1 MDKRHYNRW
10 SDEDLKKEALKYST
24 LSDFKNNA
32 SSQYRQSLKR
42 GKEFFD
48 NITSHI
54 TRKCANLSKNELK
67 QIALRYEYKGEF
79 QKYDK
84 AAYLSALRRGREF
97 FNDITSHMKNKLN
110 YWTDEILRN
119 EALKYQT
126 KLEFKKNNFKAYQAA
141 MSKGK
146 NFWYDVT
153 SHMDNSHFTRWTK
166 ELLTQE
172 ALKHNTLT
180 DFKQKSKGAHSA
192 AKKIGIDFFNLITS
206 HMPQPKRWTYEEL
219 KNEALK
225 YTTKS
230 DFRKN
235 NRNAY
240 QVSKERKI
248 LNDICTHME
257 KIGSKYSRII
267 YTYEFSDN
275 SVYVGLTYKPSQRHS
290 DHMSKKNSAVFLYME
305 KTGLVPIK
313 KIMTDFLN
321 KDDASEMETEILN
334 KYRNEGWKILN
345 RTKTGGLGGFTRR
358 WTPENIEKEALKYD
372 TLTEFYK
379 NSRAVTVAAKKIGED
394 FYKKIISHM
403 KRTTVWT
410 EELLREESQ
419 NYKTRTH
426 FARGSTSA
434 YYTSKKRGL
443 LDKFFPRKK

>member
-1 MDKRHYNRW
+1 
-10 SDEDLKKEALKYST
+10 
-24 LSDFKNNA
+24 
-32 SSQYRQSLKR
+32 
-42 GKEFFD
+42 
-48 NITSHI
+48 
-54 TRKCANLSKNELK
+54 
-67 QIALRYEYKGEF
+67 
-79 QKYDK
+79 
-84 AAYLSALRRGREF
+84 
-97 FNDITSHMKNKLN
+97 
-110 YWTDEILRN
+110 
-119 EALKYQT
+119 
-126 KLEFKKNNFKAYQAA
+126 
-141 MSKGK
+141 
-146 NFWYDVT
+146 
-153 SHMDNSHFTRWTK
+153 
-166 ELLTQE
+166 
-172 ALKHNTLT
+172 
-180 DFKQKSKGAHSA
+180 
-192 AKKIGIDFFNLITS
+192 
-206 HMPQPKRWTYEEL
+206 
-219 KNEALK
+219 
-225 YTTKS
+225 
-230 DFRKN
+230 
-235 NRNAY
+235 
-240 QVSKERKI
+240 
-248 LNDICTHME
+248 
-257 KIGSKYSRII
+257 
-267 YTYEFSDN
+267 
-275 SVYVGLTYKPSQRHS
+275 
-290 DHMSKKNSAVFLYME
+290 MSKKNSAVFLYME